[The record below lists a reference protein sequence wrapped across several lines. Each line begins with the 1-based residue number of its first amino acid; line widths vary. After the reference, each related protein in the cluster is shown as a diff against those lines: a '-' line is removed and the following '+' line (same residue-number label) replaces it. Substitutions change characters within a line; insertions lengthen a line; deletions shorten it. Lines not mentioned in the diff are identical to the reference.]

1 MWNMWPEPPYIP
13 AKFGEDSL
21 KPKKVM
27 AKNHRILNEKNKNN
41 KNNNNKNTDETLQ
54 EQKDIPIT
62 WGCPN
67 NKNTD
72 ENNTH
77 YEASICP
84 VLMNEASLERAYTHA
99 HFASF

>member
-1 MWNMWPEPPYIP
+1 MKNLQ
-13 AKFGEDSL
+13 KFT
-21 KPKKVM
+21 V
-27 AKNHRILNEKNKNN
+27 KNN
-41 KNNNNKNTDETLQ
+41 NKNNKNTDETVR

-84 VLMNEASLERAYTHA
+84 VLMNEALLERAYTHA

>member
-1 MWNMWPEPPYIP
+1 
-13 AKFGEDSL
+13 
-21 KPKKVM
+21 M
-27 AKNHRILNEKNKNN
+27 AKNNRILNEKNKKNN

-67 NKNTD
+67 K
-72 ENNTH
+72 NTH

-84 VLMNEASLERAYTHA
+84 ILMNEASLERA
-99 HFASF
+99 